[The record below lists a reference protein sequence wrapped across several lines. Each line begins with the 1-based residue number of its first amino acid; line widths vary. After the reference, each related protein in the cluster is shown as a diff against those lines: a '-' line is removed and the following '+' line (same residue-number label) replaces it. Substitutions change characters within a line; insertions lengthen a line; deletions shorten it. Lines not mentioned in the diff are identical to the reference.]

1 LSLDIEVKHKKMTRF
16 LCQELLYEYISGVL
30 DTRRQED
37 VREHLAECKESQREL
52 EKLKKGLAFSQ
63 KASHFQVSPKL
74 HQALLNFEPQWQKRL
89 REWTLWSS
97 ERGWK
102 MLPYAFITLTIVLGL
117 VVTKPWK
124 RQEAPEITLAEQ
136 LQKEPDMIA
145 QDQGKPI
152 AAPVTT
158 PEDATKPAPIEAKP
172 AEIPLA
178 AAPIKPKQAAPIT
191 PPSDTKPTSPV
202 PLIAKKDVAVAASA
216 VMINTTSPNVL
227 PKPEVAQVAATQPST
242 QKMLKPAEII
252 NEPGEERLKEPIAG
266 MRGSLTRG
274 EIDVNDFSNSWQAIR
289 DKIIAL
295 DGKVAGNVELGWLR
309 RPDQAYF
316 HFTLP
321 ESNYSELE
329 LYLSTFGPVR
339 FSKERHPRVMPEGQ
353 IRIILTVKDAVTH
366 ESGETP

>member
-1 LSLDIEVKHKKMTRF
+1 
-16 LCQELLYEYISGVL
+16 
-30 DTRRQED
+30 
-37 VREHLAECKESQREL
+37 
-52 EKLKKGLAFSQ
+52 
-63 KASHFQVSPKL
+63 
-74 HQALLNFEPQWQKRL
+74 
-89 REWTLWSS
+89 
-97 ERGWK
+97 